1 MADEQHQSTDPEQTS
16 VGADASVTN
25 AAAADIEAALN
36 EKTLEDQ
43 AQDAGTDGDEQGA
56 AATAEDAEASSDD
69 AQAHEEPSAGDG
81 GTSAEADEDPGPDV
95 EQDEEGVAEVK
106 DHATKLL

>member
-36 EKTLEDQ
+36 EETLDDQ

-56 AATAEDAEASSDD
+56 AAEDAEASSDD
-69 AQAHEEPSAGDG
+69 PQAHEEPSAGDG
-81 GTSAEADEDPGPDV
+81 GTSAEADEDTGPAV

-106 DHATKLL
+106 DHSTKLL